1 VELKKKGKNML
12 SMIGE
17 DLNSK
22 MVGEAKHYLKNLE
35 ELMVK
40 LSHKRSDMR
49 AEKYKLES
57 KYDEAREDIE

>member
-1 VELKKKGKNML
+1 VELKQKGKNVMA
-12 SMIGE
+12 IKGE

-22 MVGEAKHYLKNLE
+22 MVGEAKHYLKSLE

-40 LSHKRSDMR
+40 LSYKRNEMR